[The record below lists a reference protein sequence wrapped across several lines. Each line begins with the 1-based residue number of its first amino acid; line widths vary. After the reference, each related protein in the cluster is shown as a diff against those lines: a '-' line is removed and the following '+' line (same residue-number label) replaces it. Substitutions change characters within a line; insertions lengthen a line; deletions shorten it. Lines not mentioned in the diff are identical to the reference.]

1 LTGIVDGS
9 ELSEN
14 SNDSSTLNDE
24 TSNPID
30 TSDVHQKGK
39 IIIQIFSLD
48 FTIFFLLVLSI
59 DFITNK

>member
-14 SNDSSTLNDE
+14 SNDSSTFNDE

-39 IIIQIFSLD
+39 IIIQIFFLD

-59 DFITNK
+59 DFITNE